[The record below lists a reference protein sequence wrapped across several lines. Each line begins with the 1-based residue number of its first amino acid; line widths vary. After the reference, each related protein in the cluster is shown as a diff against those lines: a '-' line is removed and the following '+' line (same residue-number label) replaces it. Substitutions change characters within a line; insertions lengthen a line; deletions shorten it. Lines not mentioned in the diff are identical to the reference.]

1 VVKDV
6 KVLVDGLR
14 GDFLAKTLLQGLVC
28 KVHVDDDGTTDI
40 IPHLLHCRVVDKV
53 QVVTLYKGSGSG
65 NFVGHEL
72 TLTHWQTT
80 EVAAVRVVHGDSTA
94 KFYLLGCLHELFLS
108 WGLVQTTK
116 VVKTG
121 LGICDVSL
129 EFGLQCFEE
138 KFLCSLNFCHI

>member
-1 VVKDV
+1 VE
-6 KVLVDGLR
+6 VLVDGFR
-14 GDFLAKTLLQGLVC
+14 SNFLAKTLLKSAVC
-28 KVHVDDDGTTDI
+28 KVHVDDDSTTDI

-53 QVVTLYKGSGSG
+53 QVITLYKGSGSG

-80 EVAAVRVVHGDSTA
+80 EVAAVGVVHGDSTA
-94 KFYLLGCLHELFLS
+94 KFYLLGCFHELFLS
-108 WGLVQTTK
+108 CRLVQATK

-121 LGICDVSL
+121 LGVCDVSL

-138 KFLCSLNFCHI
+138 KFLCSLYFCHI